1 MFVYSI
7 KCNIIMEDVRE
18 LVSYLSKAERGYTKI
33 LNRAFLKGGYDLS
46 REQYEL
52 LQVLWAEDHVNQQTI
67 SKRLQKD
74 KYNVTKLLNTL
85 TKRGFVRRVMCQED
99 RRNNFVVLTEKG
111 MEAKKAL
118 TQIEEQV
125 HADLT
130 FTISPQE
137 IKSCIWVLKK
147 MTDMIE

>member
-1 MFVYSI
+1 MD
-7 KCNIIMEDVRE
+7 DVRE
-18 LVSYLSKAERGYTKI
+18 LVSYLSKAERGYTKT
-33 LNRAFLKGGYDLS
+33 LNREFLKAGFDLS

-85 TKRGFVRRVMCQED
+85 TKRGFVQRKMCQED
-99 RRNNFVVLTEKG
+99 KRNNFVVLTEK
-111 MEAKKAL
+111 
-118 TQIEEQV
+118 QV

-130 FTISPQE
+130 FTIAPQE
-137 IKSCIWVLKK
+137 IKSCVWVLKK
-147 MTDMIE
+147 LTDMMG

>member
-1 MFVYSI
+1 M
-7 KCNIIMEDVRE
+7 NDVRE

-33 LNRAFLKGGYDLS
+33 LNRAFMNAGHDVS

-52 LQVLWAEDHVNQQTI
+52 LQVLWEEDNVNQQTI

-85 TKRGFVRRVMCQED
+85 TKREFVQRKMSQTD
-99 RRNNFVVLTEKG
+99 RRNNFVVLTDKG
-111 MEAKKAL
+111 REVQKAL
-118 TQIEEQV
+118 NQIEEQI

-130 FTISPQE
+130 FTVAPPE
-137 IKSCIWVLKK
+137 IKSCVWVLKK
-147 MTDMIE
+147 LTDMMNA

>member
-1 MFVYSI
+1 
-7 KCNIIMEDVRE
+7 MEDVRE

-33 LNRAFLKGGYDLS
+33 LNRAFLKAGYDLS

-52 LQVLWAEDHVNQQTI
+52 LQVLWNEDNVNQQTI

-85 TKRGFVRRVMCQED
+85 TKRGFVQRRMCQED
-99 RRNNFVVLTEKG
+99 KRNNFVVLTDKG
-111 MEAKKAL
+111 IEARKAL
-118 TQIEEQV
+118 TGIEEQV

-130 FTISPQE
+130 FTIASQE
-137 IKSCIWVLKK
+137 IKSCVWVLKK
-147 MTDMIE
+147 WTDMMS

>member
-1 MFVYSI
+1 M
-7 KCNIIMEDVRE
+7 NDVRE
-18 LVSYLSKAERGYTKI
+18 LVAYLSKAERGYTKT
-33 LNRAFLKGGYDLS
+33 LNRAFLRAGYDLS

-52 LQVLWAEDHVNQQTI
+52 LQVLWTEDHVNQQTI

-85 TKRGFVRRVMCQED
+85 TKRGFVQRKMCQED

-111 MEAKKAL
+111 IELQKAL
-118 TQIEEQV
+118 TGIEEQV

-130 FTISPQE
+130 FPIAPQE
-137 IKSCIWVLKK
+137 IKSCVWVLKK
-147 MTDMIE
+147 LTDMVD

>member
-1 MFVYSI
+1 MD
-7 KCNIIMEDVRE
+7 DVRE
-18 LVSYLSKAERGYTKI
+18 LVSYLSKAERGYTKT
-33 LNRAFLKGGYDLS
+33 LNREFLKAGFDLS

-85 TKRGFVRRVMCQED
+85 TKRGFVQRKMCQED
-99 RRNNFVVLTEKG
+99 KRNNFVVLTEKG
-111 MEAKKAL
+111 IEAK
-118 TQIEEQV
+118 IEEQV

-130 FTISPQE
+130 FTIAPQE
-137 IKSCIWVLKK
+137 IKSCVWVLKK
-147 MTDMIE
+147 LTDMMG

>member
-1 MFVYSI
+1 MD
-7 KCNIIMEDVRE
+7 DVRE
-18 LVSYLSKAERGYTKI
+18 LVSYLSKAERGYTKT
-33 LNRAFLKGGYDLS
+33 LNREFLKAGFDLS

-85 TKRGFVRRVMCQED
+85 TKRGFVQRKMCQED
-99 RRNNFVVLTEKG
+99 KRNNFVVLTKKG
-111 MEAKKAL
+111 IEAKKVL
-118 TQIEEQV
+118 TNIEEQV

-130 FTISPQE
+130 FTIAPQE
-137 IKSCIWVLKK
+137 IKSCVWVLKK
-147 MTDMIE
+147 LTDMMG